1 MKFDKDNKYIIEDDV
16 IRFNQYPYAAILALA
31 QSRDGNVYYGAY
43 DIYRLQSINS
53 DYKRQILF
61 PIQINTT
68 NKVYVKDLQINQD
81 EKKRTMTID
90 LAYNRTSDGPYS
102 QVITL
107 KVPKAFLDG
116 IYNITNTENNITEVV
131 NSSIDTTLPT
141 YSIIMI
147 KLTSETHSQL
157 AIVGTKHE

>member
-1 MKFDKDNKYIIEDDV
+1 MRSYWYVIAPTQSIYYNGDKFPELKDKFLVGTFGGGGNIHPLKFDKDNKYIIEDDV
-16 IRFNQYPYAAILALA
+16 IRFNQYPYVANFISHNLG
-31 QSRDGNVYYGAY
+31 DGNVYYGAY

-90 LAYNRTSDGPYS
+90 LAYNSTSRWSYS

-107 KVPKAFLDG
+107 K
-116 IYNITNTENNITEVV
+116 YQR
-131 NSSIDTTLPT
+131 
-141 YSIIMI
+141 
-147 KLTSETHSQL
+147 HS
-157 AIVGTKHE
+157 